1 MSVDTYLKGKNIKPY
16 AALEI
21 DGLRVL
27 VSPRLAQWA
36 ESVEVGLNKFLLWK
50 SFDVIVEHRHGPT

>member
-1 MSVDTYLKGKNIKPY
+1 MSVDTYLKGKNIEPY

-27 VSPRLAQWA
+27 VSPRLAQSA
-36 ESVEVGLNKFLLWK
+36 ESV
-50 SFDVIVEHRHGPT
+50 